1 MTSILKHPAF
11 IKLTGWINS
20 KAGRWITTLGSVLFS
35 FFVLGYLVYRQ
46 RDLLISYDWHIRWI
60 FFLGAFI
67 LYCPAL
73 LIASFVWTRIIH
85 ALGYQIN
92 FLTHFR
98 YYSISNLAKRLP
110 ATVWYVFYRNQM
122 YKKEGLPSAV
132 TSLASGIE
140 FVVVLLS
147 GILVVALFS
156 VPILIEYQ
164 LGIWG
169 IVVLLV
175 LGITFFNPRIINWL
189 LKKSG
194 VVQTNFQY
202 RNLAAW
208 VGGYVLVRL
217 LAGGLVFCVGNAIYG
232 IPLQSLPYI
241 IGGWTLVG
249 VLSSLL
255 FFSPSNL
262 GFNEVTFSLLLSK
275 ILPSPIAVIIALLLR
290 ISLILF
296 EVIWALAI
304 LGFEGLNKQLT
315 NKWY

>member
-1 MTSILKHPAF
+1 MTDILHHPLVT
-11 IKLTGWINS
+11 KLTGWINS
-20 KAGRWITTLGSVLFS
+20 KVGRWITTSGAILFT

-46 RDLLISYDWHIRWI
+46 RDVLISYHWQIRLH
-60 FFLGAFI
+60 FFAGAFL

-73 LIASFVWTRIIH
+73 FIASYVWTRIIR
-85 ALGYQIN
+85 ALGYHVN

-122 YKKEGLPSAV
+122 YQKEGLPAAV

-147 GILVVALFS
+147 GILVVGLFA
-156 VPILIEYQ
+156 VPILLEFQ
-164 LGIWG
+164 MGVWG
-169 IVVLLV
+169 IAILLALAV
-175 LGITFFNPRIINWL
+175 IFFNPKIINWL

-194 VVQTNFQY
+194 VSHPQFQY
-202 RNLAAW
+202 HKLVLW
-208 VGGYVLVRL
+208 VSGYVLVRL
-217 LAGGLVFCVGNAIYG
+217 LAGGLVFCIGNSIYS
-232 IPLQSLPYI
+232 IPLESLPYI

-275 ILPSPIAVIIALLLR
+275 IMPSSIAVIIALLLR
-290 ISLILF
+290 ISLISF
-296 EVIWALAI
+296 EAAWALFV
-304 LGFEGLNKQLT
+304 LGFEGIRTKLT
-315 NKWY
+315 NK

>member
-1 MTSILKHPAF
+1 M
-11 IKLTGWINS
+11 
-20 KAGRWITTLGSVLFS
+20 
-35 FFVLGYLVYRQ
+35 YRQ
-46 RDLLISYDWHIRWI
+46 RDVLTSYNWHIRWMY
-60 FFLGAFI
+60 LVGAFL

-73 LIASFVWTRIIH
+73 FIASFVWTRIIR
-85 ALGYQIN
+85 ALGYQVN

-122 YKKEGLPSAV
+122 YQKEGLPAAV

-147 GILVVALFS
+147 GILVVGLFA
-156 VPILIEYQ
+156 VPILLEYQ
-164 LGIWG
+164 LGVWG
-169 IVVLLV
+169 IAILFAVA
-175 LGITFFNPRIINWL
+175 IIFFNPKIINWL

-194 VVQTNFQY
+194 VAQAQFQY
-202 RNLAAW
+202 RKLVLW

-217 LAGGLVFCVGNAIYG
+217 LAGGLVFCIGNSIYT
-232 IPLQSLPYI
+232 IPLESLPYI
-241 IGGWTLVG
+241 IGSWTLVG

-290 ISLILF
+290 ISLIAF
-296 EVIWALAI
+296 EAAWALFV
-304 LGFEGLNKQLT
+304 LGFEAIRTKLT
-315 NKWY
+315 NK